1 MTLEQ
6 VKDLLTL
13 EQYAIF
19 EQLITN
25 SDHRMILIKG
35 VAGSGK
41 TTLISSFIEYLIHDN
56 PDYKIACCATTNQAV
71 KVITGKIKSDSHN
84 IYYSTI
90 HKRLGLKEQIINGEQ
105 LFLADYSANTSEH
118 IDYIIVDESS
128 MIGNKKPSR
137 NPKALSLWE
146 SIINYANAH
155 NAIFIFVGDFYQ
167 IPPVGEVTCIL
178 NKPETILQHNIKVFE
193 LNKVVR
199 QAEGSPII
207 KIATYVREHQDWN
220 LLQYDYKTEFNE
232 FGAVNIWNKLNQ
244 NAILND
250 IRLLIT
256 DNEYKR
262 DSNFTRTLAWTNETI
277 NKLNTVFRKLIYGD
291 EIANKYEYVI
301 GEKLIANKP
310 ILKNENEIRP
320 TVIFTTSDEFE
331 VVAIK
336 SSNIIFEFSKKEYP
350 VKCYLLSVK
359 SSYSDAIYE
368 IPVIHKDSKAF
379 YNTYLENIKQ
389 KAIDSKS
396 DKMWKYYYNIQNKLA
411 NVSYAYCMTVH
422 KAQGS
427 TFKHCTVIQND
438 IFLNKKTLERNQ
450 ILYTAYTRPS
460 QFLNIIK

>member
-6 VKDLLTL
+6 VKALLTL
-13 EQYAIF
+13 EQYTIF

-25 SDHRMILIKG
+25 HDHRMILIKG

-71 KVITGKIKSDSHN
+71 KVITNKIKSDSHN

-146 SIINYANAH
+146 SIVNYANAH
-155 NAIFIFVGDFYQ
+155 NSIFIFVGDFYQ

-178 NKPETILQHNIKVFE
+178 NKPETILEHNIKVFE

-207 KIATYVREHQDWN
+207 KIATYIREHQDWN
-220 LLQYDYKTEFNE
+220 LIQYDYKNESNE
-232 FGAVNIWNKLNQ
+232 FGTINIWNKSNQ
-244 NAILND
+244 AEILND
-250 IRLLIT
+250 IKLLLT
-256 DNEYKR
+256 DEEYKR
-262 DSNFTRTLAWTNETI
+262 DSNFTRTLGWTNETI
-277 NKLNTVFRKLIYGD
+277 NKLNTVFRRLLYGN
-291 EIANKYEYVI
+291 EIADKYEYVI
-301 GEKLIANKP
+301 GEKLVANKP
-310 ILKNENEIRP
+310 IVKKEHDTT
-320 TVIFTTSDEFE
+320 TVIFTTSDEFK
-331 VVAIK
+331 VVAVK
-336 SSNIIFEFSKKEYP
+336 SSTMSFEFSQKEYLI
-350 VKCYLLSVK
+350 KCYLLSVK
-359 SSYSDAIYE
+359 SSYSDEIQV

-379 YNTYLENIKQ
+379 YNTYLNNIKN

-396 DKMWKYYYNIQNKLA
+396 DQMWRYYYNIQNRLA

-438 IFLNKKTLERNQ
+438 ILLNKRTLERNQ

-460 QFLNIIK
+460 QYLNIIK

>member
-6 VKDLLTL
+6 IKALLTL
-13 EQYAIF
+13 EQYDIF
-19 EQLITN
+19 KQLITN
-25 SDHRMILIKG
+25 YDHKMILIKG

-41 TTLISSFIEYLIHDN
+41 TTLISSFIEYVIQDN
-56 PDYKIACCATTNQAV
+56 PNYKIACCATTNQAV
-71 KVITGKIKSDSHN
+71 KVITNKIKSDSHN

-146 SIINYANAH
+146 SIVNYANAH
-155 NAIFIFVGDFYQ
+155 NSIFIFVGDFYQ
-167 IPPVGEVTCIL
+167 IPPVGETTCIL
-178 NKPETILQHNIKVFE
+178 NKPETILEHNIKVFE

-207 KIATYVREHQDWN
+207 KIATYIREHQDWN
-220 LLQYDYKTEFNE
+220 LIQYDYKNESNE
-232 FGAVNIWNKLNQ
+232 FGTINIWNKSNQ
-244 NAILND
+244 AEILND
-250 IRLLIT
+250 IKLLLT
-256 DNEYKR
+256 DEEYKR

-277 NKLNTVFRKLIYGD
+277 NKLNTVFRRLIYGNELAD
-291 EIANKYEYVI
+291 KYEYVI
-301 GEKLIANKP
+301 GEKLVANKP
-310 ILKNENEIRP
+310 IVIKEHDCT
-320 TVIFTTSDEFE
+320 TVLFTTSDEFK
-331 VVAIK
+331 VVAVK
-336 SSNIIFEFSKKEYP
+336 SSTMTFEFSQKEY
-350 VKCYLLSVK
+350 VIKCYWLSVK
-359 SSYSDAIYE
+359 SNYSDEIKV

-379 YNTYLENIKQ
+379 YNTYLNNIKN

-396 DKMWKYYYNIQNKLA
+396 DQMWRYYYNIQNKLA

-427 TFKHCTVIQND
+427 TFKHCTVVQND
-438 IFLNKKTLERNQ
+438 ILLNRKPLERNQ

-460 QFLNIIK
+460 QYLNIIK